1 MCLKKKM
8 LLSQIVLLLPG
19 RLVGWLVGRSVGRS
33 VGWSVGSLVGR
44 VVGASVCW
52 LFAWLVG
59 RFLGRRYGWCRW
71 LASFLGWRLAGWS
84 VPSLVLSL
92 GRSLRSWVIVLR
104 PSFGSARFCFAGS
117 LALVGRRVVV
127 LSCRLARSSDGM
139 PAPVACWRLPRPLAM
154 VLACSLGR
162 LVACCLSV
170 SWRADVVTTC
180 CGFARWLIGSLVR
193 ALIALGSL
201 ALSLARSPWLVAR
214 LFGRPAGPTEGR
226 GEGGWGGGVLVKE

>member
-1 MCLKKKM
+1 M
-8 LLSQIVLLLPG
+8 
-19 RLVGWLVGRSVGRS
+19 VGRS
-33 VGWSVGSLVGR
+33 VGWLVGWSVVWLVGS
-44 VVGASVCW
+44 SVCW
-52 LFAWLVG
+52 LFAWVVG
-59 RFLGRRYGWCRW
+59 RFLGRRCGWCRR
-71 LASFLGWRLAGWS
+71 LASFLDWRLWRAGRLVGWS

-92 GRSLRSWVIVLR
+92 GRSLRSWVTVLR
-104 PSFGSARFCFAGS
+104 PPFGSARFCFAGS

-127 LSCRLARSSDGM
+127 LSCRLARSSDGV
-139 PAPVACWRLPRPLAM
+139 PAPVACWRLPRPFAM

-170 SWRADVVTTC
+170 SWRADVVTAC
-180 CGFARWLIGSLVR
+180 CGFAPWLSGSMVR

-226 GEGGWGGGVLVKE
+226 GGGGANTNSENTVHFALFSLH